1 VDMLPHVSVEEAM
14 RTVIAC
20 GSGSQV
26 ISEIPQSA
34 AKLAARGK

>member
-1 VDMLPHVSVEEAM
+1 VEEAM

-26 ISEIPQSA
+26 ISEIPPNA
-34 AKLAARGK
+34 AKLEYTTNEKGQ